1 MTKMPYNWKCAL
13 CGRKTGTISSTYPPE
28 CTNPEKHS
36 TKVVEMELITPKK
49 DNKVE

>member
-1 MTKMPYNWKCAL
+1 MTKMPYNWKCPQ